1 MQLPNEIFIPEIA
14 RLVAEGKQVVFTPTG
29 VSMRPYIEGGVDSVT
44 LVRADDLQVGD
55 IVLAEVA
62 PQHYVLHRIYALQGD
77 TVTLM
82 GDGNLQGNEHCTRSN
97 VLAKVSA
104 IRSPKGR
111 NKPLTRAWLWR
122 HILRTRR
129 RLRATHSSHCRHP
142 LLHTESGGGS
152 QRGWD

>member
-44 LVRADDLQVGD
+44 LVRPDDLQVGD

-77 TVTLM
+77 AVTLM
-82 GDGNLQGNEHCTRSN
+82 GDGNLQGTEHCTRSN

-104 IRSPKGR
+104 ICSPKGR
-111 NKPLTRAWLWR
+111 TKPLTRARLWR
-122 HILRTRR
+122 HMLRTRR
-129 RLRATHSSHCRHP
+129 LWLKIYRH
-142 LLHTESGGGS
+142 TCI
-152 QRGWD
+152 

>member
-44 LVRADDLQVGD
+44 LVRPDDLQVGD

-77 TVTLM
+77 AVTLM
-82 GDGNLQGNEHCTRSN
+82 GDGNLQGTEHCTRSN

-111 NKPLTRAWLWR
+111 TKPLTRARLWR
-122 HILRTRR
+122 HMLRTRR
-129 RLRATHSSHCRHP
+129 LWLKIYRH
-142 LLHTESGGGS
+142 TCI
-152 QRGWD
+152 

>member
-44 LVRADDLQVGD
+44 LERADDLQVGD

-129 RLRATHSSHCRHP
+129 LWLKIYRH
-142 LLHTESGGGS
+142 TCI
-152 QRGWD
+152 

>member
-44 LVRADDLQVGD
+44 LVRPDDLRVGD

-77 TVTLM
+77 AVTLM
-82 GDGNLQGNEHCTRSN
+82 GDGNLQGTEHCTRSN

-111 NKPLTRAWLWR
+111 TKPLTRAWLWR
-122 HILRTRR
+122 HIRRTRR
-129 RLRATHSSHCRHP
+129 LWLKIYRH
-142 LLHTESGGGS
+142 TCI
-152 QRGWD
+152 

>member
-44 LVRADDLQVGD
+44 LVRPDDLQVGD

-77 TVTLM
+77 AVTLM
-82 GDGNLQGNEHCTRSN
+82 GDGNLQGTEHCTRSN

-111 NKPLTRAWLWR
+111 TKPLTRARLWR

-129 RLRATHSSHCRHP
+129 LWLKIYRH
-142 LLHTESGGGS
+142 TCI
-152 QRGWD
+152 

>member
-44 LVRADDLQVGD
+44 LVLPDDLQVGD

-77 TVTLM
+77 AVTLM
-82 GDGNLQGNEHCTRSN
+82 GDGNLQGTEHCTRSN

-111 NKPLTRAWLWR
+111 TKPLTRARLWR

-129 RLRATHSSHCRHP
+129 LWLKIYRH
-142 LLHTESGGGS
+142 TCI
-152 QRGWD
+152 

>member
-82 GDGNLQGNEHCTRSN
+82 GDGNLQDNEHCTRSN

-129 RLRATHSSHCRHP
+129 LWLKIYRH
-142 LLHTESGGGS
+142 TCI
-152 QRGWD
+152 

>member
-62 PQHYVLHRIYALQGD
+62 PQHYVLHRIYAMQGD
-77 TVTLM
+77 AVTLM

-129 RLRATHSSHCRHP
+129 LWLKIYRH
-142 LLHTESGGGS
+142 TCI
-152 QRGWD
+152 

>member
-44 LVRADDLQVGD
+44 LVLPDDLQVGD

-77 TVTLM
+77 AVTLM
-82 GDGNLQGNEHCTRSN
+82 GDGNLQGTEHCTRSN

-111 NKPLTRAWLWR
+111 TKPLTRAWLWR

-129 RLRATHSSHCRHP
+129 LWLKIYRH
-142 LLHTESGGGS
+142 TCI
-152 QRGWD
+152 

>member
-62 PQHYVLHRIYALQGD
+62 PQHYVLHRIYAMQGD
-77 TVTLM
+77 AVTLM

-111 NKPLTRAWLWR
+111 HKPLTRAWLWR

-129 RLRATHSSHCRHP
+129 LWLKIYRH
-142 LLHTESGGGS
+142 TCI
-152 QRGWD
+152 

>member
-44 LVRADDLQVGD
+44 LVRPDDLQVGD
-55 IVLAEVA
+55 IVVAEVA

-77 TVTLM
+77 AVTLM
-82 GDGNLQGNEHCTRSN
+82 GDGNLQGTEHCTRSN

-111 NKPLTRAWLWR
+111 TKPLTRARLWR

-129 RLRATHSSHCRHP
+129 LWLKIYRH
-142 LLHTESGGGS
+142 TCI
-152 QRGWD
+152 

>member
-44 LVRADDLQVGD
+44 LVRPDDLRVGD

-62 PQHYVLHRIYALQGD
+62 PQHYVLHRIYAMQGD
-77 TVTLM
+77 AVTLM
-82 GDGNLQGNEHCTRSN
+82 GDGNLQGTEHCTRSN

-111 NKPLTRAWLWR
+111 TKPLTRARLWR

-129 RLRATHSSHCRHP
+129 LWLKIYRH
-142 LLHTESGGGS
+142 TCI
-152 QRGWD
+152 

>member
-44 LVRADDLQVGD
+44 LVRPDDLQVGD

-77 TVTLM
+77 AVTLM
-82 GDGNLQGNEHCTRSN
+82 GDGNLQGTEHCTRSN

-111 NKPLTRAWLWR
+111 TKPLTRAWLWR

-129 RLRATHSSHCRHP
+129 LWLKIYRH
-142 LLHTESGGGS
+142 TCI
-152 QRGWD
+152 

>member
-77 TVTLM
+77 AVTLM

-111 NKPLTRAWLWR
+111 HKPLTRAWLWR

-129 RLRATHSSHCRHP
+129 LWLKIYRH
-142 LLHTESGGGS
+142 TCI
-152 QRGWD
+152 